1 MTRQALA
8 VVVPQTSR
16 HTVPVPGSAGL
27 PSSKRNGGK
36 VVPLLPKN
44 QRRYSK
50 PKIEAPHFQYAGL
63 ANRHT
68 RMEKY
73 AKATR
78 VRVAGG
84 EARLLMDHELEEWH
98 ARIDAIIAKRSVARG
113 PLLEKSR

>member
-36 VVPLLPKN
+36 VVPLVPRK
-44 QRRYSK
+44 QRKFSTREPLS
-50 PKIEAPHFQYAGL
+50 HFQYAGL
-63 ANRHT
+63 ANRHM

-98 ARIDAIIAKRSVARG
+98 ARIDAIIAKRSERHG